1 MVESY
6 ANLIAAVVNA
16 HRWKEALAAGK
27 AASFRVIA
35 QKAGC
40 TEGYVRQIV
49 ELAFLAPE
57 ITAAI
62 LRGAQP
68 RHLTVDRLVRQP
80 IPLSWKQQRV
90 LFGLAA

>member
-1 MVESY
+1 
-6 ANLIAAVVNA
+6 
-16 HRWKEALAAGK
+16 
-27 AASFRVIA
+27 
-35 QKAGC
+35 
-40 TEGYVRQIV
+40 V

-57 ITAAI
+57 ITASI

-68 RHLTVDRLVRQP
+68 RLLTVDRLVRQP